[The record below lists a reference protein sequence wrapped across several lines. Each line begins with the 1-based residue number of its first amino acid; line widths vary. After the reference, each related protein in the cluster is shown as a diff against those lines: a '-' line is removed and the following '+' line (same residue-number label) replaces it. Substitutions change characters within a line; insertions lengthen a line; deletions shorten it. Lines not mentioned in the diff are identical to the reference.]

1 MEATRFD
8 PQTMVLD
15 PPHFKKVIYLDQFA
29 ISEMAKAIDTRSK
42 AHARV
47 NPFWQQVFEALER
60 VCKLQLVVCPWSPVH
75 RDESLVSKMFEP
87 LKRMYEHLGNGV
99 GFRRCTEVELR
110 QINMARCLA

>member
-1 MEATRFD
+1 MLEALAMEPMPFD

-29 ISEMAKAIDTRSK
+29 ISEMVKALDTRSK

-60 VCKLQLVVCPWSPVH
+60 VCKLQLVVCPWSESRPVH
-75 RDESLVSKMFEP
+75 RTDGK
-87 LKRMYEHLGNGV
+87 GA
-99 GFRRCTEVELR
+99 TW
-110 QINMARCLA
+110 